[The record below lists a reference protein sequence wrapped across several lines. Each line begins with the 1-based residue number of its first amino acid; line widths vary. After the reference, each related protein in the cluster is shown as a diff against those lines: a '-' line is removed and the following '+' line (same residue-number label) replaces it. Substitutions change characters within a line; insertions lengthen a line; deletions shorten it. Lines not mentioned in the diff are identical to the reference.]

1 MEQQLKTQAESS
13 ATEISNLHQ
22 RIGQISQELDDA
34 YKKNKELDSLI
45 REKSVQFQDVL
56 KNVQHD
62 CLEKSA
68 ILEDNQKLDD
78 IIGHLEKRN
87 EELST
92 MLGEQV
98 YSQAEEYKMRLFQKL
113 SANGSAADKDSVLES
128 IKGAPS
134 SSHL

>member
-128 IKGAPS
+128 VKRAPS
-134 SSHL
+134 SSHP